1 MIINYLYIILF
12 TIFTSCKTQEE
23 FDTQLVNKAVENAE
37 LSHESFQRS
46 LDFTSAWLQKTDP
59 ETGPDTLQPW

>member
-1 MIINYLYIILF
+1 MYKAMSVKYLYIILF

-23 FDTQLVNKAVENAE
+23 FDIQLVNKAVENAE

-46 LDFTSAWLQKTDP
+46 LDFTSAWLQKLTP
-59 ETGPDTLQPW
+59 KLV